1 MTILSRI
8 ATFISKITLPHGA
21 LAQTQAV
28 YALSDAEL
36 RARGLKRR
44 DAARQ
49 IMINGNWS

>member
-1 MTILSRI
+1 MTFLKRI
-8 ATFISKITLPHGA
+8 AAFLNRISIPHGA

-36 RARGLKRR
+36 KARGMKRR

-49 IMINGNWS
+49 IMTNSDWS